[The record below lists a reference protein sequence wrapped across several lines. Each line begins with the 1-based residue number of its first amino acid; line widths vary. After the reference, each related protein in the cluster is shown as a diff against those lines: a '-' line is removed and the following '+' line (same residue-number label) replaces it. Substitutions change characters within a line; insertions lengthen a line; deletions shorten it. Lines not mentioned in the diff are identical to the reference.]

1 MKKYLLKFLVW
12 AVLAG
17 LCYATG
23 VLVLRQIPRKMPTQP
38 VAMRSTVR
46 TILAEKCA
54 ACHDSTRGCPF
65 YGKIPGLVSLIGE
78 ERRKA
83 LRHWEPG
90 NRNYLGPKATE
101 GQKLDAPTPLAVL
114 AKLENVL
121 LDNSMPPHPYL
132 IIHWG
137 TWLSHSEK
145 AILQSWCNVVRH
157 EWLEQWGITN
167 NTEKIV
173 QPIPEHLPFHA
184 EKAALGEKL
193 FHDKRLSADESLSCA
208 SCHQLEKGG
217 ADGIAMS
224 KGIAHR
230 SSHLNTPTVLNAVFN
245 LRQSWDGRAAD
256 LAEQAKIPVV
266 NPVMMGCTNWTQVIS
281 RLAEDAPLK
290 ASFTAVYP
298 EGFTERTISN
308 AIAEYGKRLITPGA
322 RFDRYLKG
330 HKTVFSHDEDIGYK
344 LFRQYSCTRCHAGPT
359 LGGQSFE
366 YADLKDNPF
375 KGRILTEGDA
385 GLQAFS
391 GYPEDAH
398 RFKVPTLR
406 NVALTAPYLH
416 DGSKNSLVDAVAS
429 MLTYQLGIPYT
440 EDDVRAV
447 AAFLHTLTGEL
458 FGKPLAKE

>member
-1 MKKYLLKFLVW
+1 MKKYLLKFLFW
-12 AVLAG
+12 ATLAG

-23 VLVLRQIPRKMPTQP
+23 VLVLRQIPRKMPMQP

-54 ACHDSTRGCPF
+54 SCHDSTRTCPL
-65 YGKIPGLVSLIGE
+65 YGKIPGLAPVIGE
-78 ERRKA
+78 ERRRA
-83 LRHWEPG
+83 LRHWEPS

-132 IIHWG
+132 AIHWG
-137 TWLSHSEK
+137 TWLSPSEK
-145 AILQSWCNVVRH
+145 AILQSWCNVVRR
-157 EWLEQWGITN
+157 EWLVQWDITN
-167 NTEKIV
+167 NTEKVI
-173 QPIPEHLPFHA
+173 QPLPDRLPFHA

-193 FHDKRLSADESLSCA
+193 FQDKRLSADESLSCA

-224 KGIAHR
+224 RGIARR

-256 LAEQAKIPVV
+256 FAEQVKFPVLS
-266 NPVMMGCTNWTQVIS
+266 PTLMGCTNWTQVVS
-281 RLAEDAPLK
+281 RLTEDTAFK
-290 ASFTAVYP
+290 TAFTAVYP

-308 AIAEYGKRLITPGA
+308 AIAEYGKRLITPGS

-330 HKTVFSHDEDIGYK
+330 HKTVLSREEDLGYK

-366 YADLKDNPF
+366 YADLMDNPF
-375 KGRILTEGDA
+375 KGRILTKGDA

-391 GYPEDAH
+391 GHPEDAH

-416 DGSKNSLVDAVAS
+416 DGSKSTLEDAVAS
-429 MLTYQLGIPYT
+429 MLTYQVGLPYV
-440 EDDVRAV
+440 ENEVRAI

-458 FGKPLAKE
+458 SGKPLTQE